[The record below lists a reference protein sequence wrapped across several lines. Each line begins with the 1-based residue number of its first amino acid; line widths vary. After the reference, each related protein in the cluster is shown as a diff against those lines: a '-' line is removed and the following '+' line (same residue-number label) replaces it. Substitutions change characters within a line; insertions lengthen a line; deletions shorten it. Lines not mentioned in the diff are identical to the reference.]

1 MAFNLILTVK
11 PTFKLMQRQNNKIQI
26 YLKVFFIVL
35 VDRSEFQGHKLVKFS
50 L

>member
-26 YLKVFFIVL
+26 YIKVFLLFWLTEVNSKDI
-35 VDRSEFQGHKLVKFS
+35 S
-50 L
+50 